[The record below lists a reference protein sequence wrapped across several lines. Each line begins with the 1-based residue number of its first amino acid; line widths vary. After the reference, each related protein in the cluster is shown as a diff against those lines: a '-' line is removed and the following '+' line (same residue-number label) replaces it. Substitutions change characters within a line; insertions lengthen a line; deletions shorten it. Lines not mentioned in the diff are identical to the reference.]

1 MSSYKYPK
9 IENNDCSVISL
20 SIAAGIPYEEAHR
33 IHRKNGRE
41 DYCGTKF
48 KELISSYKEAGF
60 TVNKIFGTTKSAK
73 YLSSARSGYSSDMSP
88 ALFNTSRVQK
98 GCTLGKFAKE
108 HPKGRFI
115 VLVARHALVVA
126 DGSILDNCRT
136 PLLKRVFCS
145 FSAE

>member
-1 MSSYKYPK
+1 MS
-9 IENNDCSVISL
+9 V
-20 SIAAGIPYEEAHR
+20 AAGIPYEEAHR

-41 DYCGTKF
+41 DYSGTNF
-48 KELISSYKEAGF
+48 TVLINSYKEAGF

-73 YLSSARSGYSSDMSP
+73 YLSSVRSGYSSDMS
-88 ALFNTSRVQK
+88 ASLFSTSRVQK
-98 GCTLGKFAKE
+98 GCTISRFAKE

-115 VLVARHALVVA
+115 ILVARHALVVA

-145 FSAE
+145 FSAEVSNIK